1 MTYRGL
7 TLDDPC
13 DLSHEAWERRR
24 AHHEA
29 FFSMEERVAGG
40 EDRSTEIDD
49 EPPAR
54 RAQVKRRSDRSGLR
68 FPKHQ
73 PYHRA
78 EARQIPD
85 EGGVGFW
92 WTDDMERYGYG
103 TGTLPT
109 DHGVH
114 VVGKL
119 PDGAEYRRDPDVE
132 RHGGYYAK

>member
-24 AHHEA
+24 AHHDA
-29 FFSMEERVAGG
+29 FFVMKERVAGG
-40 EDRSTEIDD
+40 ERRSAEIDD

-68 FPKHQ
+68 FP
-73 PYHRA
+73 YYRA

-85 EGGVGFW
+85 EEWGRSTWERHYYGAGTMRDFGV
-92 WTDDMERYGYG
+92 Y
-103 TGTLPT
+103 
-109 DHGVH
+109 

-119 PDGAEYRRDPDVE
+119 PAGVEYHRDPDVAL
-132 RHGGYYAK
+132 HGAWYAKYLDNRKAA